1 MSNLSVLKLEISSS
15 RYLFILGVIVHF
27 VALIALSESDLPLSF
42 SYLLYG
48 LIVINFIFFVFK
60 DVLITSGLS
69 WIELVYKNGGW
80 LLRRKN
86 GKEQSYLSC
95 RCLLNNSIFT
105 LIELTSESDTKRLI
119 LFSDQITLEK
129 AHQLQVVLKN

>member
-1 MSNLSVLKLEISSS
+1 LSNLSVLKLEISSS
-15 RYLFILGVIVHF
+15 RYLLILGVIVHF
-27 VALIALSESDLPLSF
+27 MALIALSESERAFSF

-60 DVLITSGLS
+60 DVLIISGLS

-80 LLRRKN
+80 LLHRKD

-105 LIELTSESDTKRLI
+105 LIELKSELDTKRLI